1 MQTGKIYILRLKS
14 GNYYVGKTSDVQ
26 RRWLEH
32 KAGTGAII
40 CRKDPPIEKAYEFDT
55 EETNDKIV
63 LYLEDLTTLSLMIQL
78 GASRV
83 TGGRYITTDYRRAS
97 NDWIKAEEDRIRLCL
112 EYHNKGFEK
121 ILGRVYNAIIFC
133 K

>member
-1 MQTGKIYILRLKS
+1 MRTGKIYILRLRS

-40 CRKDPPIEKAYEFDT
+40 CRKDPPVEKVYEFDT
-55 EETNDKIV
+55 EETEDKIV
-63 LYLEDLTTLSLMIQL
+63 LYIEDLTSLTLMLLL
-78 GASRV
+78 GAEKV
-83 TGGRYITTDYRRAS
+83 IGGRYITTDYRRA
-97 NDWIKAEEDRIRLCL
+97 NKQWIAEERERIISCL
-112 EYHNKGFEK
+112 KHHGKAKDSQYEK
-121 ILGRVYNAIIFC
+121 IGKALDVC